1 MVKTTQ
7 ITINDKSIGILQG
20 ADQSNYICLT
30 DMIKA
35 YETDSVRTDMIIGN
49 WLRLKDTIDYWG
61 ICETLNNPNFNS
73 IEFDGIKYIEE
84 KYRI

>member
-7 ITINDKSIGILQG
+7 ITINDKSIEILQG

-49 WLRLKDTIDYWG
+49 WLRLKDTIGYLG
-61 ICETLNNPNFNS
+61 ICETLNNPNLIPSNS
-73 IEFDGIKYIEE
+73 MELNI
-84 KYRI
+84 